1 MMELPEYINLPEYFD
16 HYDNAFKIVEAPGGG
31 LRGYVLARWTGE
43 FRVANSLLRKVLF
56 GMGEDISPAS
66 EAEFVELTEESR
78 SHYLR
83 GEGPI
88 FAIYKTIDDWFDQ
101 RDSLDKAMW
110 RSKRDFISELRRRTF
125 VMWEEEFA
133 RQAAG
138 EPPSFE
144 YRSIAGPIEEQKARQ
159 HVDPTPDLSEAEAA
173 EWFRELGRMRANFDR
188 AWNAS
193 NPGSS

>member
-1 MMELPEYINLPEYFD
+1 MELPEYINLPEYFD
-16 HYDNAFKIVEAPGGG
+16 YYMNTFKIVEAPGGG
-31 LRGYVLARWTGE
+31 LRGYALDFNTGRFE
-43 FRVANSLLRKVLF
+43 ITNSLLRKVLF
-56 GMGEDISPAS
+56 AMGEEISPIDQV
-66 EAEFVELTEESR
+66 EFIEQTERNR

-101 RDSLDKAMW
+101 RDSLDKATW
-110 RSKRDFISELRRRTF
+110 RRKRDLMPELRRRTF

-144 YRSIAGPIEEQKARQ
+144 YGPVADPAAVEKFSR
-159 HVDPTPDLSEAEAA
+159 VDPTPDLSEAEAA
-173 EWFRELGRMRANFDR
+173 EWFRELGRIRANFDR